1 MITTRTKA
9 DLIPLSLVTL
19 LTVAILTGSCSAGLI
34 SSPSDNSSSP
44 TKSSSQVSQLPASTL
59 EIKSFQAQPKR
70 IKLGE
75 STTLSWDIA
84 GANSFTII
92 PDIGNISGN
101 TGSAVISPK
110 GTTLY
115 TLKATDGA
123 YNTELRFL
131 VIVETADGKIAW
143 PGIATDNTSKS
154 SPGESW
160 VYYPNKDVTWEISDN
175 FQYSNVELGSLCNQ
189 IGYITNKHATWA
201 MTDVWVNGENVATAI
216 MPGEKLSYSKGLECK
231 QRALKWKWK
240 SFR

>member
-9 DLIPLSLVTL
+9 DLIPVFLITL
-19 LTVAILTGSCSAGLI
+19 LCMAVLSGSCSAGLI
-34 SSPSDNSSSP
+34 FSPSDNSSSP
-44 TKSSSQVSQLPASTL
+44 AQPSSQVSQLPASTL
-59 EIKSFQAQPKR
+59 EIKSFQAEPKR

-84 GANSFTII
+84 GANSFII
-92 PDIGNISGN
+92 TPDIGIITGN
-101 TGSAVISPK
+101 SGSAVISPK

-115 TLKATDGA
+115 TLKATDGP

-143 PGIATDNTSKS
+143 PGVTSDNTSKA

-160 VYYPNKDVTWEISDN
+160 VYYPNKDVEWEISDN
-175 FQYSNVELGSLCNQ
+175 FQYPNVELGSLCNQ

-201 MTDVWVNGENVATAI
+201 MTDVLVNGVNIATTI
-216 MPGEKLSYSKGLECK
+216 MPGEKLGYSKGLECK

-240 SFR
+240 STR